1 MIEIDTREFVRALK
15 TYGITW
21 SEEKQRHMMG
31 NAPLTNKDMKIMCS
45 NKYGDEY
52 NDLNNTQR
60 TKVRMKIFK
69 TIRYGEDY
77 DKNR

>member
-1 MIEIDTREFVRALK
+1 MIDTKEFVRALK
-15 TYGITW
+15 TYGVKW
-21 SEEKQRHMMG
+21 SETEQRHLIG
-31 NAPLTNKDMKIMCS
+31 KAPLTNTDMKTMCS

-52 NDLNNTQR
+52 TDLNNTQR

-69 TIRYGEDY
+69 SIRYGEDY